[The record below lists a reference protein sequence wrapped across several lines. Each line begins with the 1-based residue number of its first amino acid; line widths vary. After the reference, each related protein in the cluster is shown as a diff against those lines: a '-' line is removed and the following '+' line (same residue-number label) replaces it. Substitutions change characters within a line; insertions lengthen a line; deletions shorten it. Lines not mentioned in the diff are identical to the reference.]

1 MNYEFGL
8 DINDLFRNE
17 HDALTFAFNYQS
29 QQYPLSPM
37 SKLGG
42 IKALGAGK
50 GLVSVDGA
58 AQAGLLR
65 KKLASL
71 DPLFRHCLTARF
83 SPKYDECPCC
93 RGERALQ
100 EWTESIVA
108 LRYWSLTAVSG
119 LSHGHVREAIIKNYF
134 DKKTS
139 ITDAADRAKVPVRNV
154 HNQRNKIHDRLKQIE
169 AQALAA
175 YREAIG
181 IRDKEP
187 VRA

>member
-1 MNYEFGL
+1 MSYEFGL

-17 HDALTFAFNYQS
+17 HEALTFAFNYQS

-42 IKALGAGK
+42 VQALGAGK

-58 AQAGLLR
+58 AQAGLLL
-65 KKLASL
+65 KKLSSL

-83 SPKYDECPCC
+83 SRKFDSCPCC
-93 RGERALQ
+93 GGDRPLPEWQ
-100 EWTESIVA
+100 EA
-108 LRYWSLTAVSG
+108 MAGLRYWAKSAVGGSL
-119 LSHGHVREAIIKNYF
+119 HPHVREAIIRSFF

-139 ITDAADRAKVPVRNV
+139 ISDAADKVKVPIRNV
-154 HNQRNKIHDRLKQIE
+154 HYQRNKIHERLKQVE
-169 AQALAA
+169 VRALAA

-181 IRDKEP
+181 LHDDD
-187 VRA
+187 VMGG

>member
-17 HDALTFAFNYQS
+17 HEALTFAFNFQS

-42 IKALGAGK
+42 VKALGTGK

-65 KKLASL
+65 KKLSTL
-71 DPLFRHCLTARF
+71 DPLFRNCLTARF
-83 SPKYDECPCC
+83 SPKYDQCPCC
-93 RGERALQ
+93 HGDRAMP
-100 EWTESIVA
+100 EWVEAIA
-108 LRYWSLTAVSG
+108 GLRYWSQTAVSG
-119 LSHGHVREAIIKNYF
+119 VSNGHVREAIIKNYF

-154 HNQRNKIHDRLKQIE
+154 HNQRNKIHERLKQVE

-175 YREAIG
+175 YRDAIG
-181 IRDKEP
+181 IRSAELQES
-187 VRA
+187 